1 MSINENQEFEAIN
14 QKTSER
20 KANATVECHSTEEI
34 YRAKKVKAKKMAIVC
49 IIVTFSI
56 LLVAAAGIFALEYIG
71 WINTTFR
78 IVLLC
83 LYGGVAMFK
92 AGYFWREIKK

>member
-14 QKTSER
+14 QKVKERSE
-20 KANATVECHSTEEI
+20 NAAVEFQSTEDF
-34 YRAKKVKAKKMAIVC
+34 YHAKKVKAKQKAIMC
-49 IIVTFSI
+49 IAVTVVI
-56 LLVAAAGIFALEYIG
+56 LLVSVAGIIGLEYIG

-83 LYGGVAMFK
+83 LAGCMAMFK